1 MNFVLTL
8 IADPAGRKL
17 SDTMVEHA
25 RALLGGFGAESGD
38 VDWLAPQLACDIPF
52 TPRHPE
58 NAAMRAME
66 SALRGHLRARQVDV
80 AAQPIEGRRKKLLV
94 SDMESTIIRNEMVD
108 ELADLL
114 GIKEKVADITRRA
127 MNGEISF
134 RPALEERVAL
144 LGGLEEEALIGARE
158 RIEFNP
164 GAKIL
169 VATMKKFGART
180 ALVSGGFSVFT
191 RWVAERAGFDAN
203 HSNELIIE
211 QGIVTGK
218 VKQPVLGKEAKL
230 ASMRAHAAEMNC
242 TSREAI
248 AAGDGANDLDMLLEA
263 GTGVA
268 YRAKPKVA
276 DAARFRIDHGDLTA
290 LLYLQGYRWVDF
302 VNAD

>member
-8 IADPAGRKL
+8 IADPTGRKL
-17 SDTMVEHA
+17 TEATVEHA
-25 RALLGGFGAESGD
+25 RAVLGGFGAASGAT
-38 VDWLAPQLACDIPF
+38 DWLAPQLACDLPF

-58 NAAMRAME
+58 TAALRSVE
-66 SALRGHLRARQVDV
+66 SALRGHLRGRHIDV
-80 AAQPIEGRRKKLLV
+80 AVQPAAGRRKKLLV

-164 GAKIL
+164 GAKVL

-191 RWVAERAGFDAN
+191 QWVAERAGFDLN
-203 HSNELIIE
+203 QSNELIVE

-218 VKQPVLGKEAKL
+218 VRHPVLGKEAKR
-230 ASMRAHAAEMNC
+230 ASMQQYAAELGTTC
-242 TSREAI
+242 QDAI
-248 AAGDGANDLDMLLEA
+248 AAGDGANDLDMLLDA
-263 GTGVA
+263 GLGVA
-268 YRAKPKVA
+268 YRAKPTVA

-290 LLYLQGYRWVDF
+290 LLYLQGYRQSEFASVE
-302 VNAD
+302 